1 MYQSSQP
8 ATRVE
13 TNVRSQHL
21 HFLRSIETD
30 NQGRDLI
37 DRELD
42 DMIVVDPYEVHGPS
56 RRSDKDLGDF
66 LTLLDSLE
74 TSNDRKEATR

>member
-1 MYQSSQP
+1 
-8 ATRVE
+8 
-13 TNVRSQHL
+13 
-21 HFLRSIETD
+21 
-30 NQGRDLI
+30 
-37 DRELD
+37 
-42 DMIVVDPYEVHGPS
+42 MIVVDPYEVHGPS